1 MLRLLL
7 TSLMFLFISVGFA
20 QSGEAFAE
28 RAKQMANSKDRMKLY
43 YKAAEVSLLTDPKNS
58 SQWAN
63 IAYTLALDND
73 DNSFAARA
81 AYKNGEGYEVRN
93 QLEDALIRFNRGKEN
108 AVQAKDYE
116 YAVKCLNKMADI
128 SLQLGRAKKA
138 KEFKQEAADW
148 KNNST
153 EIAESPNTTAK
164 SPSASRP
171 SPTNIAE
178 MNAMRDQFRKQTEL
192 LERDRTNLY
201 NEVSLLRQEKLSL
214 SQLMAELRNREQSL
228 SVQTKDALQKLDF
241 QSLQLKGL
249 HIEKDELDRLA
260 QRKQELLEAVTNGAK
275 LDSLVFAQ
283 ERQEQDLKLDKV
295 KTTQKFLY
303 ALLILGAIIILLVLK
318 RYVDNVRQRRMLID
332 KNKTIEHERQRSE
345 ELLLNILPHAIS
357 NELKTEGFA
366 RARRYEFAT
375 VMFIDFKS
383 FTKIS
388 EQLSPEELVKQLDMY
403 FRAFDFIIAQYKLE
417 KIKTIGDAYMVAS
430 GLSDRMSSPTNM
442 VKAAIEI
449 QEYLND
455 TALDKKELHEPHF
468 EARIGIH
475 TGPVVAG
482 VVGVKKFAY
491 DIWGDTVNV
500 AARLQETCETGSINI
515 SEATFNEIKY
525 FFPCT
530 YRGRLNAK
538 NKGVID
544 MYYVDNK
551 NALARTASFHNKFAD
566 EIN

>member
-1 MLRLLL
+1 M
-7 TSLMFLFISVGFA
+7 IFA
-20 QSGEAFAE
+20 QSGDAYAE
-28 RAKQMANSKDRMKLY
+28 RAKGLANSRDRMKVY
-43 YKAAEVSLLTDPKNS
+43 YKAAEVSLATEPAKS

-63 IAYTLALDND
+63 IAYSLALDND

-81 AYKNGEGYEVRN
+81 AYKNGEGFEARN
-93 QLEDALIRFNRGKEN
+93 QLEDALVRFNRGKEN
-108 AVQAKDYE
+108 AIQAKDYD
-116 YAVKCLNKMADI
+116 YAAKCLNKMSAI
-128 SLQLGRAKKA
+128 SQQLGRAKKA
-138 KEFKQEAADW
+138 REFKQEADDW

-164 SPSASRP
+164 SPSAIKSTP
-171 SPTNIAE
+171 NNLAE
-178 MNAMRDQFRKQTEL
+178 MNAMRDQFKKQTEL
-192 LERDRTNLY
+192 LERDRTNLF
-201 NEVSLLRQEKLSL
+201 NEVSLLREEKSSL
-214 SQLMAELRNREQSL
+214 SQLMTELRNREQSL

-241 QSLQLKGL
+241 QSLQLRGL
-249 HIEKDELDRLA
+249 NIQKDELDRLA
-260 QRKQELLEAVTNGAK
+260 HRKQELLEAVTNGAK

-283 ERQEQDLKLDKV
+283 EREEQGIKLDKV

-318 RYVDNVRQRRMLID
+318 RYSDNLKQKKTLID

-357 NELKTEGFA
+357 SELKTEGFA
-366 RARRYEFAT
+366 KARRYEFAT

-388 EQLSPEELVKQLDMY
+388 EQLSPEDLVKQLDMY

-430 GLSDRMSSPTNM
+430 GLSDRLSSPTNM
-442 VKAAIEI
+442 VKAALEI
-449 QEYLND
+449 QEYLSD
-455 TALDKKELHEPHF
+455 TALDKKELGEPHF

-544 MYYVDNK
+544 MYYVNNK
-551 NALARTASFHNKFAD
+551 NALAKAVSLHNNVLTK
-566 EIN
+566 

>member
-7 TSLMFLFISVGFA
+7 TSLVLIFASMIFA
-20 QSGEAFAE
+20 QSGDAYAE
-28 RAKQMANSKDRMKLY
+28 RAKGLANSRDRMKVY
-43 YKAAEVSLLTDPKNS
+43 YKAAEVSLATEPAKS

-63 IAYTLALDND
+63 IAYSLALDND

-81 AYKNGEGYEVRN
+81 AYKNGEGFEARN
-93 QLEDALIRFNRGKEN
+93 QLEDALVRFNRGKEN
-108 AVQAKDYE
+108 AIQAKDYD
-116 YAVKCLNKMADI
+116 YAAKCLNKMSAI
-128 SLQLGRAKKA
+128 SQQLGRTKKA
-138 KEFKQEAADW
+138 KEFKQEADDW

-164 SPSASRP
+164 SPSAIKSTP
-171 SPTNIAE
+171 NNLAE
-178 MNAMRDQFRKQTEL
+178 MNALRDQFKKQTEL
-192 LERDRTNLY
+192 LERDRTNLF
-201 NEVSLLRQEKLSL
+201 NEVSLLREEKSSL
-214 SQLMAELRNREQSL
+214 SQLMTELRNREQSL

-241 QSLQLKGL
+241 QSLQLRGL
-249 HIEKDELDRLA
+249 NIQKDELDRLA
-260 QRKQELLEAVTNGAK
+260 HRKQELLEAVTNGAK

-283 ERQEQDLKLDKV
+283 EREEQGIKLDKV

-318 RYVDNVRQRRMLID
+318 RYSDNLKQKKTLID

-357 NELKTEGFA
+357 SELKTEGFA
-366 RARRYEFAT
+366 KARRYEFAT

-388 EQLSPEELVKQLDMY
+388 EQLSPEDLVKQLDMY

-430 GLSDRMSSPTNM
+430 GLSDRLSSPTNM
-442 VKAAIEI
+442 VKAALEI
-449 QEYLND
+449 QEYLSD
-455 TALDKKELHEPHF
+455 TALDKKELGEPHF

-544 MYYVDNK
+544 MYYVNNK
-551 NALARTASFHNKFAD
+551 NALAKAVSLHNNVLTK
-566 EIN
+566 

>member
-1 MLRLLL
+1 M
-7 TSLMFLFISVGFA
+7 IFA
-20 QSGEAFAE
+20 QSGDAYAE
-28 RAKQMANSKDRMKLY
+28 RAKGLANSRDRMKVY
-43 YKAAEVSLLTDPKNS
+43 YKAAEVSLATEPAKS

-63 IAYTLALDND
+63 IAYSLALDND

-81 AYKNGEGYEVRN
+81 AYKNGEGFEARN
-93 QLEDALIRFNRGKEN
+93 QLEDALVRFNRGKEN
-108 AVQAKDYE
+108 AIQAKDYD
-116 YAVKCLNKMADI
+116 YAAKCLNKMSAI
-128 SLQLGRAKKA
+128 SQQLGRTKKA
-138 KEFKQEAADW
+138 KEFKQEADDW

-164 SPSASRP
+164 SPSAIKSTP
-171 SPTNIAE
+171 NNLAE
-178 MNAMRDQFRKQTEL
+178 MNALRDQFKKQTEL
-192 LERDRTNLY
+192 LERDRTNLF
-201 NEVSLLRQEKLSL
+201 NEVSLLREEKSSL
-214 SQLMAELRNREQSL
+214 SQLMTELRNREQSL

-241 QSLQLKGL
+241 QSLQLRGL
-249 HIEKDELDRLA
+249 NIQKDELDRLA
-260 QRKQELLEAVTNGAK
+260 HRKQELLEAVTNGAK

-283 ERQEQDLKLDKV
+283 EREEQGIKLDKV

-318 RYVDNVRQRRMLID
+318 RYSDNLKQKKTLID

-357 NELKTEGFA
+357 SELKTEGFA
-366 RARRYEFAT
+366 KARRYEFAT

-388 EQLSPEELVKQLDMY
+388 EQLSPEDLVKQLDMY

-430 GLSDRMSSPTNM
+430 GLSDRLSSPTNM
-442 VKAAIEI
+442 VKAALEI
-449 QEYLND
+449 QEYLSD
-455 TALDKKELHEPHF
+455 TALDKKELGEPHF

-544 MYYVDNK
+544 MYYVNNK
-551 NALARTASFHNKFAD
+551 NALAKAVSLHNNVLTK
-566 EIN
+566 

>member
-1 MLRLLL
+1 M
-7 TSLMFLFISVGFA
+7 IFA
-20 QSGEAFAE
+20 QSGDAYAE
-28 RAKQMANSKDRMKLY
+28 RAKGLANSRDRMKVY
-43 YKAAEVSLLTDPKNS
+43 YKAAEVSLATEPAKS

-63 IAYTLALDND
+63 IAYSLALDND

-81 AYKNGEGYEVRN
+81 AYKNGEGFEARN
-93 QLEDALIRFNRGKEN
+93 QLEDALVRFNRGKEN
-108 AVQAKDYE
+108 AIQAKDYD
-116 YAVKCLNKMADI
+116 YAAKCLNKMSAI
-128 SLQLGRAKKA
+128 SQQLGRIKKA
-138 KEFKQEAADW
+138 KEFKQEADDW

-164 SPSASRP
+164 SPSAIKSTP
-171 SPTNIAE
+171 NNLAE
-178 MNAMRDQFRKQTEL
+178 MNAMRDQFKKQTEL
-192 LERDRTNLY
+192 LERDRTNLF
-201 NEVSLLRQEKLSL
+201 NEVSLLREEKSSL
-214 SQLMAELRNREQSL
+214 SQLMTELRNREQSL

-241 QSLQLKGL
+241 QSLQLRGL
-249 HIEKDELDRLA
+249 NIQKDELDRLA
-260 QRKQELLEAVTNGAK
+260 HRKQELLEAVTNGAK

-283 ERQEQDLKLDKV
+283 EREEQGIKLDKV

-318 RYVDNVRQRRMLID
+318 RYSDNLKQKKTLID

-357 NELKTEGFA
+357 SELKTEGFA
-366 RARRYEFAT
+366 KARRYEFAT

-388 EQLSPEELVKQLDMY
+388 EQLSPEDLVKQLDMY
-403 FRAFDFIIAQYKLE
+403 FRAFDFIIAQFKLE

-430 GLSDRMSSPTNM
+430 GLSDRLSSPTNM
-442 VKAAIEI
+442 VKAALEI
-449 QEYLND
+449 QEYLSD
-455 TALDKKELHEPHF
+455 TALDKKELGEPHF

-544 MYYVDNK
+544 MYYVNNK
-551 NALARTASFHNKFAD
+551 NALAKAVSLHNNVLTK
-566 EIN
+566 

>member
-7 TSLMFLFISVGFA
+7 TSLVLIFASMIFA
-20 QSGEAFAE
+20 QSGDAYAE
-28 RAKQMANSKDRMKLY
+28 RAKGLANSRDRMKVY
-43 YKAAEVSLLTDPKNS
+43 YKAAEVSLATEPAKS

-63 IAYTLALDND
+63 IAYSLALDND

-81 AYKNGEGYEVRN
+81 AYKNGEGFEARN
-93 QLEDALIRFNRGKEN
+93 QLEDALVRFNRGKEN
-108 AVQAKDYE
+108 AIQAKDYD
-116 YAVKCLNKMADI
+116 YAAKCLNKMSAI
-128 SLQLGRAKKA
+128 SQQLGRAKKA
-138 KEFKQEAADW
+138 REFKQEADDW

-164 SPSASRP
+164 SPSAIKSTP
-171 SPTNIAE
+171 NNLAE
-178 MNAMRDQFRKQTEL
+178 MNALRDQFKKQTEL
-192 LERDRTNLY
+192 LERDRTNLF
-201 NEVSLLRQEKLSL
+201 NEVSLLREEKSSL
-214 SQLMAELRNREQSL
+214 SQLMTELRNREQSL

-241 QSLQLKGL
+241 QSLQLRGL
-249 HIEKDELDRLA
+249 NIQKDELDRLA
-260 QRKQELLEAVTNGAK
+260 HRKQELLEAVTNGAK

-283 ERQEQDLKLDKV
+283 EREEQGIKLDKV

-318 RYVDNVRQRRMLID
+318 RYSDNLKQKKTLID

-357 NELKTEGFA
+357 SELKTEGFA
-366 RARRYEFAT
+366 KARRYEFAT

-388 EQLSPEELVKQLDMY
+388 EQLSPEDLVKQLDMY

-430 GLSDRMSSPTNM
+430 GLSDRLSSPTNM
-442 VKAAIEI
+442 VKAALEI
-449 QEYLND
+449 QEYLSD
-455 TALDKKELHEPHF
+455 TALDKKELGEPHF

-544 MYYVDNK
+544 MYYVNNK
-551 NALARTASFHNKFAD
+551 NALAKAVSLHNNVLTK
-566 EIN
+566 

>member
-1 MLRLLL
+1 M
-7 TSLMFLFISVGFA
+7 IFA
-20 QSGEAFAE
+20 QSGDAYAE
-28 RAKQMANSKDRMKLY
+28 RAKGLANSRDRMKVY
-43 YKAAEVSLLTDPKNS
+43 YKAAEVSLATEPAKS

-63 IAYTLALDND
+63 IAYSLALDND

-81 AYKNGEGYEVRN
+81 AYKNGEGFEARN
-93 QLEDALIRFNRGKEN
+93 QLEDALVRFNRGKEN
-108 AVQAKDYE
+108 AIQAKDYD
-116 YAVKCLNKMADI
+116 YAAKCLNKMSAI
-128 SLQLGRAKKA
+128 SQQLGRAKKA
-138 KEFKQEAADW
+138 REFKQEADDW

-164 SPSASRP
+164 SPSAIKSTP
-171 SPTNIAE
+171 NNLAE
-178 MNAMRDQFRKQTEL
+178 MNSLRDQFKKQTEL
-192 LERDRTNLY
+192 LERDRTNLF
-201 NEVSLLRQEKLSL
+201 NEVSLLREEKSSL
-214 SQLMAELRNREQSL
+214 SQLMTELRNREQSL

-241 QSLQLKGL
+241 QSLQLRGL
-249 HIEKDELDRLA
+249 NIQKDELDRLA
-260 QRKQELLEAVTNGAK
+260 HRKQELLEAVTNGAK

-283 ERQEQDLKLDKV
+283 EREEQGIKLDKV

-318 RYVDNVRQRRMLID
+318 RYSDNLKQKKTLID

-357 NELKTEGFA
+357 SELKTEGFA
-366 RARRYEFAT
+366 KARRYEFAT

-388 EQLSPEELVKQLDMY
+388 EQLSPEDLVKQLDMY

-430 GLSDRMSSPTNM
+430 GLSDRLSSPTNM
-442 VKAAIEI
+442 VKAALEI
-449 QEYLND
+449 QEYLSD
-455 TALDKKELHEPHF
+455 TALDKKELGEPHF

-544 MYYVDNK
+544 MYYVNNK
-551 NALARTASFHNKFAD
+551 NALAKAVSLHNNVLTK
-566 EIN
+566 

>member
-7 TSLMFLFISVGFA
+7 TSLVLIFASMIFA
-20 QSGEAFAE
+20 QSGDAYAE
-28 RAKQMANSKDRMKLY
+28 RAKGLANSRDRMKVY
-43 YKAAEVSLLTDPKNS
+43 YKAAEVSLATEPAKS

-63 IAYTLALDND
+63 IAYSLALDND

-81 AYKNGEGYEVRN
+81 AYKNGEGFEARN
-93 QLEDALIRFNRGKEN
+93 QLEDALVRFNRGKEN
-108 AVQAKDYE
+108 AIQAKDYD
-116 YAVKCLNKMADI
+116 YAAKCLNKMSAI
-128 SLQLGRAKKA
+128 SQQLGRAKKA
-138 KEFKQEAADW
+138 REFKQEADDW

-164 SPSASRP
+164 SPSTSKSTP
-171 SPTNIAE
+171 NNLAE
-178 MNAMRDQFRKQTEL
+178 MNAMRDQFKKQTEL
-192 LERDRTNLY
+192 LERDRTNLF
-201 NEVSLLRQEKLSL
+201 NEVSLLRQEKSSL
-214 SQLMAELRNREQSL
+214 SQLMTELRNREQSL

-241 QSLQLKGL
+241 QSLQLRGL
-249 HIEKDELDRLA
+249 NIQKDELDRLA
-260 QRKQELLEAVTNGAK
+260 HRKQELLEAVTNGAK

-283 ERQEQDLKLDKV
+283 EREEQGIKLDKV

-318 RYVDNVRQRRMLID
+318 RYSDNLKQKKTLID

-357 NELKTEGFA
+357 SELKTEGFA
-366 RARRYEFAT
+366 KARRYEFAT

-388 EQLSPEELVKQLDMY
+388 EQLSPEDLVKQLDMY

-430 GLSDRMSSPTNM
+430 GLSDRLSSPTNM
-442 VKAAIEI
+442 VKAALEI
-449 QEYLND
+449 QEYLSD
-455 TALDKKELHEPHF
+455 TALDKKELGEPHF

-544 MYYVDNK
+544 MYYVNNK
-551 NALARTASFHNKFAD
+551 NALAKAVSLHNNVLTK
-566 EIN
+566 

>member
-1 MLRLLL
+1 M
-7 TSLMFLFISVGFA
+7 IFA
-20 QSGEAFAE
+20 QSGDAYAE
-28 RAKQMANSKDRMKLY
+28 RAKGLANSRDRMKVY
-43 YKAAEVSLLTDPKNS
+43 YKAAEVSLATEPAKS

-63 IAYTLALDND
+63 IAYSLALDND

-81 AYKNGEGYEVRN
+81 AYKNGEGFEARN
-93 QLEDALIRFNRGKEN
+93 QLEDALVRFNRGKEN
-108 AVQAKDYE
+108 AIQAKDYD
-116 YAVKCLNKMADI
+116 YAAKCLNKMSAI
-128 SLQLGRAKKA
+128 SQQLGRAKKA
-138 KEFKQEAADW
+138 REFKQEADDW

-164 SPSASRP
+164 SPSTIKSTP
-171 SPTNIAE
+171 NNLAE
-178 MNAMRDQFRKQTEL
+178 MNAMRDQFKKQTEL
-192 LERDRTNLY
+192 LERDRTNLF
-201 NEVSLLRQEKLSL
+201 NEVSLLRQEKSSL
-214 SQLMAELRNREQSL
+214 SQLMTELRNREQSL

-241 QSLQLKGL
+241 QSLQLRGL
-249 HIEKDELDRLA
+249 NIQKDELDRLA
-260 QRKQELLEAVTNGAK
+260 HRKQELLEAVTNGAK

-283 ERQEQDLKLDKV
+283 EREEQGIKLDKV

-318 RYVDNVRQRRMLID
+318 RYSDNLKQKKTLID

-357 NELKTEGFA
+357 SELKTEGFA
-366 RARRYEFAT
+366 KARRYEFAT

-388 EQLSPEELVKQLDMY
+388 EQLSPEDLVKQLDMY

-430 GLSDRMSSPTNM
+430 GLSDRLSSPTNM
-442 VKAAIEI
+442 VKAALEI
-449 QEYLND
+449 QEYLSD
-455 TALDKKELHEPHF
+455 TALDKKELGEPHF

-544 MYYVDNK
+544 MYYVNNK
-551 NALARTASFHNKFAD
+551 NALAKAVSLHNNVLTK
-566 EIN
+566 

>member
-7 TSLMFLFISVGFA
+7 TSLVLIFASMIFA
-20 QSGEAFAE
+20 QSGDAYAE
-28 RAKQMANSKDRMKLY
+28 RAKGLANSRDRMKVY
-43 YKAAEVSLLTDPKNS
+43 YKAAEVSLATEPAKS

-63 IAYTLALDND
+63 IAYSLALDND

-81 AYKNGEGYEVRN
+81 AYKNGEGFEARN
-93 QLEDALIRFNRGKEN
+93 QLEDALVRFNRGKEN
-108 AVQAKDYE
+108 AIQAKDYD
-116 YAVKCLNKMADI
+116 YAAKCLNKMSAI
-128 SLQLGRAKKA
+128 SQQLGRIKKA
-138 KEFKQEAADW
+138 KEFKQEADDW

-164 SPSASRP
+164 SPSAIKSTP
-171 SPTNIAE
+171 NNLAE
-178 MNAMRDQFRKQTEL
+178 MNAMRDQFKKQTEL
-192 LERDRTNLY
+192 LERDRTNLF
-201 NEVSLLRQEKLSL
+201 NEVSLLREEKSSL
-214 SQLMAELRNREQSL
+214 SQLMTELRNREQSL

-241 QSLQLKGL
+241 QSLQLRGL
-249 HIEKDELDRLA
+249 NIQKDELDRLA
-260 QRKQELLEAVTNGAK
+260 HRKQELLEAVTNGAK

-283 ERQEQDLKLDKV
+283 EREEQGIKLDKV

-318 RYVDNVRQRRMLID
+318 RYSDNLKQKKTLID

-357 NELKTEGFA
+357 SELKTEGFA
-366 RARRYEFAT
+366 KARRYEFAT

-388 EQLSPEELVKQLDMY
+388 EQLSPEDLVKQLDMY
-403 FRAFDFIIAQYKLE
+403 FRAFDFIIAQFKLE

-430 GLSDRMSSPTNM
+430 GLSDRLSSPTNM
-442 VKAAIEI
+442 VKAALEI
-449 QEYLND
+449 QEYLSD
-455 TALDKKELHEPHF
+455 TALDKKELGEPHF

-544 MYYVDNK
+544 MYYVNNK
-551 NALARTASFHNKFAD
+551 NALAKAVSLHNNVLTK
-566 EIN
+566 

>member
-1 MLRLLL
+1 M
-7 TSLMFLFISVGFA
+7 IFA
-20 QSGEAFAE
+20 QSGDAYAE
-28 RAKQMANSKDRMKLY
+28 RAKGLANSRDRMKVY
-43 YKAAEVSLLTDPKNS
+43 YKAAEVSLATEPAKS

-63 IAYTLALDND
+63 IAYSLALDND

-81 AYKNGEGYEVRN
+81 AYKNGEGFEARN
-93 QLEDALIRFNRGKEN
+93 QLEDALVRFNRGKEN
-108 AVQAKDYE
+108 AIQAKDYD
-116 YAVKCLNKMADI
+116 YAAKCLNKMSAI
-128 SLQLGRAKKA
+128 SQQLGRIKKA
-138 KEFKQEAADW
+138 KEFKQEADDW

-164 SPSASRP
+164 SPSAIKSTP
-171 SPTNIAE
+171 NNLAE
-178 MNAMRDQFRKQTEL
+178 MNAMRDQFKKQTEL
-192 LERDRTNLY
+192 LERDRTNLF
-201 NEVSLLRQEKLSL
+201 NEVSLLREEKSSL
-214 SQLMAELRNREQSL
+214 SQLMTELRNREQSL

-249 HIEKDELDRLA
+249 NIQKDELDRLA
-260 QRKQELLEAVTNGAK
+260 HRKQELLEAVTNGAK

-283 ERQEQDLKLDKV
+283 EREEQGIKLDKV

-318 RYVDNVRQRRMLID
+318 RYSDNLKQKKTLID

-357 NELKTEGFA
+357 SELKTEGFA
-366 RARRYEFAT
+366 KARRYEFAT

-388 EQLSPEELVKQLDMY
+388 EQLSPEDLVKQLDMY
-403 FRAFDFIIAQYKLE
+403 FRAFDFIIAQFKLE

-430 GLSDRMSSPTNM
+430 GLSDRLSSPTNM
-442 VKAAIEI
+442 VKAALEI
-449 QEYLND
+449 QEYLSD
-455 TALDKKELHEPHF
+455 TALDKKELGEPHF

-544 MYYVDNK
+544 MYYVNNK
-551 NALARTASFHNKFAD
+551 NALAKAVSLHNNVLTK
-566 EIN
+566 

>member
-7 TSLMFLFISVGFA
+7 TSLVLIFASMIFA
-20 QSGEAFAE
+20 QSGDAYAE
-28 RAKQMANSKDRMKLY
+28 RAKGLANSRDRMKVY
-43 YKAAEVSLLTDPKNS
+43 YKAAEVSLATEPAKS

-63 IAYTLALDND
+63 IAYSLALDND

-81 AYKNGEGYEVRN
+81 AYKNGEGFEARN
-93 QLEDALIRFNRGKEN
+93 QLEDALVRFNRGKEN
-108 AVQAKDYE
+108 AIQAKDYD
-116 YAVKCLNKMADI
+116 YAAKCLNKMSAI
-128 SLQLGRAKKA
+128 SQQLGRAKKA
-138 KEFKQEAADW
+138 REFKQEADDW

-164 SPSASRP
+164 SPSAIKSTP
-171 SPTNIAE
+171 NNLAE
-178 MNAMRDQFRKQTEL
+178 MNSLRDQFKKQTEL
-192 LERDRTNLY
+192 LERDRTNLF
-201 NEVSLLRQEKLSL
+201 NEVSLLREEKSSL
-214 SQLMAELRNREQSL
+214 SQLMTELRNREQSL

-241 QSLQLKGL
+241 QSLQLRGL
-249 HIEKDELDRLA
+249 NIQKDELDRLA
-260 QRKQELLEAVTNGAK
+260 HRKQELLEAVTNGAK

-283 ERQEQDLKLDKV
+283 EREEQGIKLDKV

-318 RYVDNVRQRRMLID
+318 RYSDNLKQKKTLID

-357 NELKTEGFA
+357 SELKTEGFA
-366 RARRYEFAT
+366 KARRYEFAT

-388 EQLSPEELVKQLDMY
+388 EQLSPEDLVKQLDMY

-430 GLSDRMSSPTNM
+430 GLSDRLSSPTNM
-442 VKAAIEI
+442 VKAALEI
-449 QEYLND
+449 QEYLSD
-455 TALDKKELHEPHF
+455 TALDKKELGEPHF

-544 MYYVDNK
+544 MYYVNNK
-551 NALARTASFHNKFAD
+551 NALAKAVSLHNNVLTK
-566 EIN
+566 

>member
-1 MLRLLL
+1 M
-7 TSLMFLFISVGFA
+7 IFA
-20 QSGEAFAE
+20 QSGDAYAE
-28 RAKQMANSKDRMKLY
+28 RAKGLANSRDRMKVY
-43 YKAAEVSLLTDPKNS
+43 YKAAEVSLATEPAKS

-63 IAYTLALDND
+63 IAYSLALDND

-81 AYKNGEGYEVRN
+81 AYKNGEGFEARN
-93 QLEDALIRFNRGKEN
+93 QLEDALVRFNRGKEN
-108 AVQAKDYE
+108 AIQAKDYD
-116 YAVKCLNKMADI
+116 YAAKCLNKMSAI
-128 SLQLGRAKKA
+128 SQQLGRAKKA
-138 KEFKQEAADW
+138 REFKQEADDW

-164 SPSASRP
+164 SPSAIKSTP
-171 SPTNIAE
+171 NNLAE
-178 MNAMRDQFRKQTEL
+178 MNAMRDQFKKQTEL
-192 LERDRTNLY
+192 LERDRTNLF
-201 NEVSLLRQEKLSL
+201 NEVSLLRQEKSSL
-214 SQLMAELRNREQSL
+214 SQLMTELRNREQSL

-241 QSLQLKGL
+241 QSLQLRGL
-249 HIEKDELDRLA
+249 NIQKDELDRLA
-260 QRKQELLEAVTNGAK
+260 HRKQELLEAVTNGAK

-283 ERQEQDLKLDKV
+283 EREEQGIKLDKV

-318 RYVDNVRQRRMLID
+318 RYSDNLKQKKTLID

-357 NELKTEGFA
+357 SELKTEGFA
-366 RARRYEFAT
+366 KARRYEFAT

-388 EQLSPEELVKQLDMY
+388 EQLSPEDLVKQLDMY

-430 GLSDRMSSPTNM
+430 GLSDRLSSPTNM
-442 VKAAIEI
+442 VKAALEI
-449 QEYLND
+449 QEYLSD
-455 TALDKKELHEPHF
+455 TALDKKELGEPHF

-544 MYYVDNK
+544 MYYVNNK
-551 NALARTASFHNKFAD
+551 NALAKAVSLHNNVLTK
-566 EIN
+566 

>member
-1 MLRLLL
+1 M
-7 TSLMFLFISVGFA
+7 IFA
-20 QSGEAFAE
+20 QSGDAYAE
-28 RAKQMANSKDRMKLY
+28 RAKGLANSRDRMKVY
-43 YKAAEVSLLTDPKNS
+43 YKAAEVSLATEPAKS

-63 IAYTLALDND
+63 IAYSLALDND

-81 AYKNGEGYEVRN
+81 AYKNGEGFEARN
-93 QLEDALIRFNRGKEN
+93 QLEDALVRFNRGKEN
-108 AVQAKDYE
+108 AIQAKDYD
-116 YAVKCLNKMADI
+116 YAAKCLNKMSAI
-128 SLQLGRAKKA
+128 SQQLGRAKKA
-138 KEFKQEAADW
+138 KEFKQEADDW

-164 SPSASRP
+164 SPSAIKSTP
-171 SPTNIAE
+171 NNLAE
-178 MNAMRDQFRKQTEL
+178 MNALRDQFKKQTEL
-192 LERDRTNLY
+192 LERDRTNLF
-201 NEVSLLRQEKLSL
+201 NEVSLLREEKSSL
-214 SQLMAELRNREQSL
+214 SQLMTELRNREQSL

-241 QSLQLKGL
+241 QSLQLRGL
-249 HIEKDELDRLA
+249 NIQKDELDRLA
-260 QRKQELLEAVTNGAK
+260 HRKQELLEAVTNGAK

-283 ERQEQDLKLDKV
+283 EREEQGIKLDKV

-318 RYVDNVRQRRMLID
+318 RYSDNLKQKKTLID

-357 NELKTEGFA
+357 SELKTEGFA
-366 RARRYEFAT
+366 KARRYEFAT

-388 EQLSPEELVKQLDMY
+388 EQLSPEDLVKQLDMY

-430 GLSDRMSSPTNM
+430 GLSDRLSSPTNM
-442 VKAAIEI
+442 VKAALEI
-449 QEYLND
+449 QEYLSD
-455 TALDKKELHEPHF
+455 TALDKKELGEPHF

-544 MYYVDNK
+544 MYYVNNK
-551 NALARTASFHNKFAD
+551 NALAKAVSLHNNVLTK
-566 EIN
+566 

>member
-7 TSLMFLFISVGFA
+7 TSLVLIFASMIFA
-20 QSGEAFAE
+20 QSGDAYAE
-28 RAKQMANSKDRMKLY
+28 RAKGLANSRDRMKVY
-43 YKAAEVSLLTDPKNS
+43 YKAAEVSLATEPAKS

-63 IAYTLALDND
+63 IAYSLALDND

-81 AYKNGEGYEVRN
+81 AYKNGEGFEARN
-93 QLEDALIRFNRGKEN
+93 QLEDALVRFNRGKEN
-108 AVQAKDYE
+108 AIQAKDYD
-116 YAVKCLNKMADI
+116 YAAKCLNKMSAI
-128 SLQLGRAKKA
+128 SQQLGRIKKA
-138 KEFKQEAADW
+138 KEFKQEADDW

-164 SPSASRP
+164 SPSAIKSTP
-171 SPTNIAE
+171 NNLAE
-178 MNAMRDQFRKQTEL
+178 MNAMRDQFKKQTEL
-192 LERDRTNLY
+192 LERDRTNLF
-201 NEVSLLRQEKLSL
+201 NEVSLLREEKSSL
-214 SQLMAELRNREQSL
+214 SQLMTELRNREQSL

-241 QSLQLKGL
+241 QSLQLRGL
-249 HIEKDELDRLA
+249 NIQKDELDRLA
-260 QRKQELLEAVTNGAK
+260 HRKQELLEAVTNGAK

-283 ERQEQDLKLDKV
+283 EREEQGIKLDKV

-318 RYVDNVRQRRMLID
+318 RYSDNLKQKKTLID

-357 NELKTEGFA
+357 SELKTEGFA
-366 RARRYEFAT
+366 KARRYEFAT

-388 EQLSPEELVKQLDMY
+388 EQLSPEDLVKQLDMY

-430 GLSDRMSSPTNM
+430 GLSDRLSSPTNM
-442 VKAAIEI
+442 VKAALEI
-449 QEYLND
+449 QEYLSD
-455 TALDKKELHEPHF
+455 TALDKKELGEPHF

-544 MYYVDNK
+544 MYYVNNK
-551 NALARTASFHNKFAD
+551 NALAKAVSLHNNVLTK
-566 EIN
+566 

>member
-7 TSLMFLFISVGFA
+7 TSLVLIFASMIFA
-20 QSGEAFAE
+20 QSGDAYAE
-28 RAKQMANSKDRMKLY
+28 RAKGLANSRDRMKVY
-43 YKAAEVSLLTDPKNS
+43 YKAAEVSLATEPAKS

-63 IAYTLALDND
+63 IAYSLALDND

-81 AYKNGEGYEVRN
+81 AYKNGEGFEARN
-93 QLEDALIRFNRGKEN
+93 QLEDALVRFNRGKEN
-108 AVQAKDYE
+108 AIQAKDYD
-116 YAVKCLNKMADI
+116 YAAKCLNKMSAI
-128 SLQLGRAKKA
+128 SQQLGRTKKA
-138 KEFKQEAADW
+138 KEFKQEADDW

-164 SPSASRP
+164 SPSAIKSTP
-171 SPTNIAE
+171 NNLAE
-178 MNAMRDQFRKQTEL
+178 MNSLRDQFKKQTEL
-192 LERDRTNLY
+192 LERDRTNLF
-201 NEVSLLRQEKLSL
+201 NEVSLLREEKSSL
-214 SQLMAELRNREQSL
+214 SQLMTELRNREQSL

-241 QSLQLKGL
+241 QSLQLRGL
-249 HIEKDELDRLA
+249 NIQKDELDRLA
-260 QRKQELLEAVTNGAK
+260 HRKQELLEAVTNGAK

-283 ERQEQDLKLDKV
+283 EREEQGIKLDKV

-318 RYVDNVRQRRMLID
+318 RYSDNLKQKKTLID

-357 NELKTEGFA
+357 SELKTEGFA
-366 RARRYEFAT
+366 KARRYEFAT

-388 EQLSPEELVKQLDMY
+388 EQLSPEDLVKQLDMY

-430 GLSDRMSSPTNM
+430 GLSDRLSSPTNM
-442 VKAAIEI
+442 VKAALEI
-449 QEYLND
+449 QEYLSD
-455 TALDKKELHEPHF
+455 TALDKKELGEPHF

-544 MYYVDNK
+544 MYYVNNK
-551 NALARTASFHNKFAD
+551 NALAKAVSLHNNVLTK
-566 EIN
+566 

>member
-7 TSLMFLFISVGFA
+7 TSLVLIFASMIFA
-20 QSGEAFAE
+20 QSGDAYAE
-28 RAKQMANSKDRMKLY
+28 RAKGLANSRDRMKVY
-43 YKAAEVSLLTDPKNS
+43 YKAAEVSLATEPAKS

-63 IAYTLALDND
+63 IAYSLALDND

-81 AYKNGEGYEVRN
+81 AYKNGEGFEARN
-93 QLEDALIRFNRGKEN
+93 QLEDALVRFNRGKEN
-108 AVQAKDYE
+108 AIQAKDYD
-116 YAVKCLNKMADI
+116 YAAKCLNKMSAI
-128 SLQLGRAKKA
+128 SQQLGRTKKA
-138 KEFKQEAADW
+138 KEFKQEADDW

-164 SPSASRP
+164 SPSAIKSTP
-171 SPTNIAE
+171 NNLAE
-178 MNAMRDQFRKQTEL
+178 MNAMRDQFKKQTEL
-192 LERDRTNLY
+192 LERDRTNLF
-201 NEVSLLRQEKLSL
+201 NEVSLLREEKSSL
-214 SQLMAELRNREQSL
+214 SQLMTELRNREQSL

-241 QSLQLKGL
+241 QSLQLRGL
-249 HIEKDELDRLA
+249 NIQKDELDRLA
-260 QRKQELLEAVTNGAK
+260 HRKQELLEAVTNGAK

-283 ERQEQDLKLDKV
+283 EREEQGIKLDKV

-318 RYVDNVRQRRMLID
+318 RYSDNLKQKKTLID

-357 NELKTEGFA
+357 SELKTEGFA
-366 RARRYEFAT
+366 KARRYEFAT

-388 EQLSPEELVKQLDMY
+388 EQLSPEDLVKQLDMY

-430 GLSDRMSSPTNM
+430 GLSDRLSSPTNM
-442 VKAAIEI
+442 VKAALEI
-449 QEYLND
+449 QEYLSD
-455 TALDKKELHEPHF
+455 TALDKKELGEPHF

-544 MYYVDNK
+544 MYYVNNK
-551 NALARTASFHNKFAD
+551 NALAKAVSLHNNVLTK
-566 EIN
+566 

>member
-1 MLRLLL
+1 M
-7 TSLMFLFISVGFA
+7 
-20 QSGEAFAE
+20 
-28 RAKQMANSKDRMKLY
+28 
-43 YKAAEVSLLTDPKNS
+43 
-58 SQWAN
+58 
-63 IAYTLALDND
+63 ALDND

-81 AYKNGEGYEVRN
+81 AYKNGEGFEARN
-93 QLEDALIRFNRGKEN
+93 QLEDALVRFNRGKEN
-108 AVQAKDYE
+108 AIQAKDYD
-116 YAVKCLNKMADI
+116 YAAKCLNKMSAI
-128 SLQLGRAKKA
+128 SQQLGRIKKA
-138 KEFKQEAADW
+138 KEFKQEADDW

-164 SPSASRP
+164 SPSAIKSTP
-171 SPTNIAE
+171 NNLAE
-178 MNAMRDQFRKQTEL
+178 MNAMRDQFKKQTEL
-192 LERDRTNLY
+192 LERDRTNLF
-201 NEVSLLRQEKLSL
+201 NEVSLLREEKSSL
-214 SQLMAELRNREQSL
+214 SQLMTELRNREQSL

-241 QSLQLKGL
+241 QSLQLRGL
-249 HIEKDELDRLA
+249 NIQKDELDRLA
-260 QRKQELLEAVTNGAK
+260 HRKQELLEAVTNGAK

-283 ERQEQDLKLDKV
+283 EREEQGIKLDKV

-318 RYVDNVRQRRMLID
+318 RYSDNLKQKKTLID

-357 NELKTEGFA
+357 SELKTEGFA
-366 RARRYEFAT
+366 KARRYEFAT

-388 EQLSPEELVKQLDMY
+388 EQLSPEDLVKQLDMY
-403 FRAFDFIIAQYKLE
+403 FRAFDFIIAQFKLE

-430 GLSDRMSSPTNM
+430 GLSDRLSSPTNM
-442 VKAAIEI
+442 VKAALEI
-449 QEYLND
+449 QEYLSD
-455 TALDKKELHEPHF
+455 TALDKKELGEPHF

-544 MYYVDNK
+544 MYYVNNK
-551 NALARTASFHNKFAD
+551 NALAKAVSLHNNVLTK
-566 EIN
+566 

>member
-7 TSLMFLFISVGFA
+7 TSLMFMLIAASFA
-20 QSGEAFAE
+20 QSGDALAE
-28 RAKQMANSKDRMKLY
+28 RAKTMANSKDRMKTF
-43 YKAAEVSLLTDPKNS
+43 YKAAEVSLSSDPVKS
-58 SQWAN
+58 SQWAH
-63 IAYTLALDND
+63 IAYSLALDNE

-81 AYKNGEGYEVRN
+81 AYKNGEGYEARN
-93 QLEDALIRFNRGKEN
+93 QLEDALVRYNRGKEN
-108 AVQAKDYE
+108 AVLAKDYD
-116 YAVKCLNKMADI
+116 YVVKCLNKMASI
-128 SLQLGRAKKA
+128 SQQLGHTRQYKD
-138 KEFKQEAADW
+138 FVQEAEGW
-148 KNNST
+148 KNNSS
-153 EIAESPNTTAK
+153 EIVESEKTTK
-164 SPSASRP
+164 I
-171 SPTNIAE
+171 SPTTNKAAPSNSAE
-178 MNAMRDQFRKQTEL
+178 MASMREQFRKQTEL
-192 LERDRTNLY
+192 LERDRISLY
-201 NEVSLLRQEKLSL
+201 NEVALLRQEKLSL
-214 SQLMAELRNREQSL
+214 GQIMAELRNREQSL
-228 SVQTKDALQKLDF
+228 SSQTKDALQRLDF

-249 HIEKDELDRLA
+249 NIEKDELDRLSK
-260 QRKQELLEAVTNGAK
+260 RKQELLEAVTNGAK

-283 ERQEQDLKLDKV
+283 EREEQNIKLDKV
-295 KTTQKFLY
+295 KTTKNFLIS
-303 ALLILGAIIILLVLK
+303 LLALGAIIILLVLK
-318 RYVDNVRQRRMLID
+318 RFVDNVRQKRMLID
-332 KNKTIEHERQRSE
+332 KNLTIEHERQRSD

-357 NELKTEGFA
+357 SELKTEGFA

-388 EQLSPEELVKQLDMY
+388 EQLTPEDLVKQLDMY

-442 VKAAIEI
+442 VQAAIEI
-449 QEYLND
+449 QEYLSD
-455 TALDKKELHEPHF
+455 TAQDKKELGEPHF

-500 AARLQETCETGSINI
+500 AARLQETCETGAINI
-515 SEATFNEIKY
+515 SEATYNEIKY

-544 MYYVDNK
+544 MYYVNNK
-551 NALARTASFHNKFAD
+551 ASMLRGASLHN
-566 EIN
+566 NLLNR

>member
-1 MLRLLL
+1 M
-7 TSLMFLFISVGFA
+7 IFA
-20 QSGEAFAE
+20 QSGDAYAE
-28 RAKQMANSKDRMKLY
+28 RAKGLANSRDRMKVY
-43 YKAAEVSLLTDPKNS
+43 YKAAEVSLATEPAKS

-63 IAYTLALDND
+63 IAYSLALDND

-81 AYKNGEGYEVRN
+81 AYKNGEGFEARN
-93 QLEDALIRFNRGKEN
+93 QLEDALVRFNRGKEN
-108 AVQAKDYE
+108 AIQAKDYD
-116 YAVKCLNKMADI
+116 YAAKCLNKMSAI
-128 SLQLGRAKKA
+128 SQQLGRAKKA
-138 KEFKQEAADW
+138 REFKQEADDW

-164 SPSASRP
+164 SPSTSKSTP
-171 SPTNIAE
+171 NNLAE
-178 MNAMRDQFRKQTEL
+178 MNAMRDQFKKQTEL
-192 LERDRTNLY
+192 LERDRTNLF
-201 NEVSLLRQEKLSL
+201 NEVSLLRQEKSSL
-214 SQLMAELRNREQSL
+214 SQLMTELRNREQSL

-241 QSLQLKGL
+241 QSLQLRGL
-249 HIEKDELDRLA
+249 NIQKDELDRLA
-260 QRKQELLEAVTNGAK
+260 HRKQELLEAVTNGAK

-283 ERQEQDLKLDKV
+283 EREEQGIKLDKV

-318 RYVDNVRQRRMLID
+318 RYSDNLKQKKTLID

-357 NELKTEGFA
+357 SELKTEGFA
-366 RARRYEFAT
+366 KARRYEFAT

-388 EQLSPEELVKQLDMY
+388 EQLSPEDLVKQLDMY

-430 GLSDRMSSPTNM
+430 GLSDRLSSPTNM
-442 VKAAIEI
+442 VKAALEI
-449 QEYLND
+449 QEYLSD
-455 TALDKKELHEPHF
+455 TALDKKELGEPHF

-544 MYYVDNK
+544 MYYVNNK
-551 NALARTASFHNKFAD
+551 NALAKAVSLHNNVLTK
-566 EIN
+566 

>member
-1 MLRLLL
+1 MLRLL
-7 TSLMFLFISVGFA
+7 FIGLVLVFASSSFA
-20 QSGEAFAE
+20 QSGDAYAE
-28 RAKQMANSKDRMKLY
+28 RAKGLANSKDRMKVF
-43 YKAAEVSLLTDPKNS
+43 YKAAEVSLATEPAKS

-63 IAYTLALDND
+63 IAYSLALDND

-81 AYKNGEGYEVRN
+81 AYKNGEGFEARN
-93 QLEDALIRFNRGKEN
+93 QLEDALVRFNRGKEN
-108 AVQAKDYE
+108 AIQAKDYG
-116 YAVKCLNKMADI
+116 YAAKCLTKMSEI
-128 SLQLGRAKKA
+128 SQQLGRTKKS
-138 KEFKQEAADW
+138 KEFKQEADDW
-148 KNNST
+148 KNNSY
-153 EIAESPNTTAK
+153 EITESPNTTAK
-164 SPSASRP
+164 SPNANKSTP
-171 SPTNIAE
+171 NNLAE

-201 NEVSLLRQEKLSL
+201 NEVSLLRQEKSSL

-228 SVQTKDALQKLDF
+228 SVQAKDALQKLDF

-249 HIEKDELDRLA
+249 NIEKDELDRLA
-260 QRKQELLEAVTNGAK
+260 HRKQELLEAVTNGAK

-283 ERQEQDLKLDKV
+283 EREEQGIKLDKV

-303 ALLILGAIIILLVLK
+303 ALLILGTIIILLVLK
-318 RYVDNVRQRRMLID
+318 RFSDNIKQKKTLID
-332 KNKTIEHERQRSE
+332 KNKTIEHERQRSD

-366 RARRYEFAT
+366 KARRYEFAT

-388 EQLSPEELVKQLDMY
+388 ELLSPEELVKQLDMY

-442 VKAAIEI
+442 VKAALEI
-449 QEYLND
+449 QEYLSD
-455 TALDKKELHEPHF
+455 TALDRKELGEPHF

-500 AARLQETCETGSINI
+500 AARLQETCEVGGINI

-544 MYYVDNK
+544 MYYLNNK
-551 NALARTASFHNKFAD
+551 NALTKAVSLHNNALTKQ
-566 EIN
+566 

>member
-7 TSLMFLFISVGFA
+7 TSLVLIFASMIFA
-20 QSGEAFAE
+20 QSGDAYAE
-28 RAKQMANSKDRMKLY
+28 RAKGLANSRDRMKVY
-43 YKAAEVSLLTDPKNS
+43 YKAAEVSLATEPAKS

-63 IAYTLALDND
+63 IAYSLALDND

-81 AYKNGEGYEVRN
+81 AYKNGEGFEARN
-93 QLEDALIRFNRGKEN
+93 QLEDALVRFNRGKEN
-108 AVQAKDYE
+108 AIQAKDYD
-116 YAVKCLNKMADI
+116 YAAKCLNKMSAI
-128 SLQLGRAKKA
+128 SQQLGRIKKA
-138 KEFKQEAADW
+138 KEFKQEADDW

-164 SPSASRP
+164 SPSAIKSTP
-171 SPTNIAE
+171 NNLAE
-178 MNAMRDQFRKQTEL
+178 MNAMRDQFKKQTEL
-192 LERDRTNLY
+192 LERDRTNLF
-201 NEVSLLRQEKLSL
+201 NEVSLLREEKSSL
-214 SQLMAELRNREQSL
+214 SQLMTELRNREQSL

-241 QSLQLKGL
+241 QSLQLRGL
-249 HIEKDELDRLA
+249 NIQKDELDRLA
-260 QRKQELLEAVTNGAK
+260 HRKQELLEAVTNGAK

-283 ERQEQDLKLDKV
+283 EREEQDIKLDKV

-318 RYVDNVRQRRMLID
+318 RYSDNLKQKKTLID

-357 NELKTEGFA
+357 SELKTEGFA
-366 RARRYEFAT
+366 KARRYEFAT

-388 EQLSPEELVKQLDMY
+388 EQLSPEDLVKQLDMY

-430 GLSDRMSSPTNM
+430 GLSDRLSSPTNM
-442 VKAAIEI
+442 VKAALEI
-449 QEYLND
+449 QEYLSD
-455 TALDKKELHEPHF
+455 TALDKKELGEPHF

-544 MYYVDNK
+544 MYYVNNK
-551 NALARTASFHNKFAD
+551 NALAKAVSLHNNVLTK
-566 EIN
+566 

>member
-7 TSLMFLFISVGFA
+7 TSLVLVFASLGFA
-20 QSGEAFAE
+20 QSGDAYAE
-28 RAKQMANSKDRMKLY
+28 RAKGLANSKDRMKVY
-43 YKAAEVSLLTDPKNS
+43 YKAAEVSLATEPAKS

-63 IAYTLALDND
+63 IAYSLALDND
-73 DNSFAARA
+73 DNNFAARA
-81 AYKNGEGYEVRN
+81 AYKNGEGFEARN
-93 QLEDALIRFNRGKEN
+93 QLEDALVRFNRGKEN
-108 AVQAKDYE
+108 AIQAKDYD
-116 YAVKCLNKMADI
+116 YAAKCLTKMSEI
-128 SLQLGRAKKA
+128 SQQLGRTKKA
-138 KEFKQEAADW
+138 KEFKQEADDW
-148 KNNST
+148 KNNSS
-153 EIAESPNTTAK
+153 EIADSPNTTAK
-164 SPSASRP
+164 SPSASKSTP
-171 SPTNIAE
+171 SNLAE
-178 MNAMRDQFRKQTEL
+178 MNAMRDQFKKQTEL

-214 SQLMAELRNREQSL
+214 SQIMAELRNREQSL
-228 SVQTKDALQKLDF
+228 SIQTKDALQKLDF

-249 HIEKDELDRLA
+249 NIEKDELDRLA
-260 QRKQELLEAVTNGAK
+260 HRKQELLEAVTNGAK

-283 ERQEQDLKLDKV
+283 EREEQSIKLDKV

-303 ALLILGAIIILLVLK
+303 ALLVLGAIIILLVLK
-318 RYVDNVRQRRMLID
+318 RYSDNIKQKKILID
-332 KNKTIEHERQRSE
+332 KNKTIEHERQRSD

-357 NELKTEGFA
+357 NELKMEGFA
-366 RARRYEFAT
+366 KARRYEFAT

-388 EQLSPEELVKQLDMY
+388 EQLSPEELVKHLDMY

-430 GLSDRMSSPTNM
+430 GLSDRMSSPINM
-442 VKAAIEI
+442 VKAALEI
-449 QEYLND
+449 QEYLSD
-455 TALDKKELHEPHF
+455 TALDKKELGEPHF

-500 AARLQETCETGSINI
+500 AARLQETCETGGINI

-544 MYYVDNK
+544 MYYLNNK
-551 NALARTASFHNKFAD
+551 NALSKAVGLHNNVLTK
-566 EIN
+566 